1 MKTKSL
7 SHPNPS
13 TLQPNWPAGL
23 LSDSSASRFQHDVS
37 GTSPGH
43 NPGHQKGHMHMAC
56 FGTRHWISGLK
67 LLLSPTIQ
75 QQNFLPC
82 VSVLHLTQG
91 APSFTESHSHQLYLG
106 PLHLLESTSF
116 LFQPGCCSK
125 LSDTHASEAGRH
137 SPLPETSLLSWRHRL
152 QTWKTGR

>member
-1 MKTKSL
+1 MKTKSR
-7 SHPNPS
+7 SHPNPN
-13 TLQPNWPAGL
+13 TLQPKWPAGL
-23 LSDSSASRFQHDVS
+23 MSDSSASKFQQDVT
-37 GTSPGH
+37 GTSHGH
-43 NPGHQKGHMHMAC
+43 NPGHHMHMAC
-56 FGTRHWISGLK
+56 FGTHHWIAGLK

-82 VSVLHLTQG
+82 VSVLRLTQG
-91 APSFTESHSHQLYLG
+91 VPSFTESHSHQLYLG
-106 PLHLLESTSF
+106 PLHLLESTSS

-125 LSDTHASEAGRH
+125 LADTHASEAGRH